1 MNSTTF
7 AAVTPRMNPD
17 ALAADLDLAMPRD
30 RESLRR
36 LRRSIRQA
44 QKRSKPF
51 DRNQRRFETL
61 LAESVAVREKRVAGV
76 PRVQFDQGL
85 PIDERREEIA
95 AAIQESSVVIVCG
108 ETGSGKSTQLP
119 KICLA
124 AGRGVEGVI
133 GHTQPRRIAAR
144 SIADRLSKELGS
156 PLGGAVGYKVR
167 FHDETGDQ
175 TYVKLMTDGILLAEV
190 SGDPRLERYDTIIID
205 EAHERSLN
213 IDFLLGL
220 LRGLVEKRPDL
231 RVIITSATIDA
242 ERFAD
247 HFKIGDRPAK
257 VIEVSGR
264 TYPVEVRYRP
274 LESTLTQRAPDPC
287 RGVVEAVEELNAE
300 RVGDTLVFLPTER
313 DIRETA
319 RLLRGSPAAR
329 GAEVVPLYARLSA
342 KEQNR
347 VFEVGK
353 QRRVVLATNVAESSL
368 TVPGIRAV
376 VDTGT
381 ARIAKYAARTRVQ
394 RLPIEAVSQ
403 ASANQRAGRCGRIGP
418 GICVRLYGEDDFE
431 ARPPFATPEIRRTNL
446 AAVIL
451 RMMTLKLGSIDDFPL
466 LDRPR
471 PDGVREGYATL
482 RELQAIDKAGVLTPL
497 GERLGRLPVDPRV
510 GRMILAAAEE
520 GCLNDVLIIAA
531 ALEVQDPRE
540 QPADKRDAAR
550 EQHTRYADARSDFLG
565 YLKLWDHLRQMR
577 EDLSRNQFRKA
588 CSKQFLSY
596 VRILEWQDVH
606 RQLLAIARQEKLKV
620 GPRRDAFGAIHRS
633 LLCGLLSSIGLHR
646 DEKGYQTPSGE
657 GFSIWP
663 GAGPAGTTPKWIMA
677 AEVVETSRKYLRTVA
692 RIRPEWL
699 PGLAEHVLERAY
711 REPQWSEKRQTVVA
725 HQRLTLF
732 SLPLN
737 VKGLVPYGPVNPSGA
752 RDVFIREAL
761 VDEGLRGGW
770 EFLEHNRG
778 VIEELRTLDAK
789 ARRSAALG
797 DETLLADFYAERL
810 PPDVWDAQT
819 FRRWFRRDGDTLL
832 LDRDTVLPKADEAD
846 RVGFPDELLVGEHTL
861 PLVYEH
867 RPGGETDGTTLRTPQ
882 ELLCLLDE
890 DQLEWG
896 VPGLLVDKLIALIRL
911 LPKPVRTRL
920 VPAPDAAAR
929 IAEGLEHGRGPFLVT
944 VAAALGR
951 EAGAEIV
958 PGMLPLSELP
968 PHLRINVRVED
979 ETGEPLAEG
988 RDVGALRRELSEGE
1002 AAGEERLVPD
1012 DTWTRD
1018 GFTEWE
1024 FGELPTTVR
1033 VRRGQREID
1042 AFPGLI
1048 DRGETVDVRLF
1059 VDRVDAKQ
1067 ATRTALRRLILLRN
1081 RDAIRRQVKW
1091 LPGWDGLKPVL
1102 KAWDPTRDQAN
1113 ELADLV
1119 ADRALGELDPR
1130 PTNADE
1136 FARLAKRTKERIG
1149 LAIQDVTPIAV
1160 PILEAVGEVQ
1170 TVLRKIERAM
1180 DHPAAADV
1188 RRQLVDLTPPGFWID
1203 TPWEWLGHLPR
1214 YLRAIRERLRR
1225 VVEGGGGQDRRM
1237 HEQVEPHQQRLDDA
1251 LAAGVDPQLESFR
1264 HYGWMLQE
1272 YRVSVFAQKLGASLK
1287 VSPKRLDEQWAR
1299 VQWGE

>member
-1 MNSTTF
+1 MPTD
-7 AAVTPRMNPD
+7 AALD
-17 ALAADLDLAMPRD
+17 ADLQLAMLRD

-36 LRRSIRQA
+36 LRRSVRQS
-44 QKRSKPF
+44 QKRGKPF
-51 DRNQRRFETL
+51 DRNLQRFEAL
-61 LAESVAVREKRVAGV
+61 LAGSVALREKRVADA
-76 PRVQFDQGL
+76 PRVAFEQDL

-95 AAIQESSVVIVCG
+95 AAIQESPVVIVCG

-119 KICLA
+119 KICLD
-124 AGRGVEGVI
+124 AGRGIEGMI

-156 PLGGAVGYKVR
+156 QLGGAVGYKVR

-190 SGDPRLERYDTIIID
+190 QGDPRLERYDTLIID

-220 LRGLVEKRPDL
+220 LRRLVERRQDL
-231 RVIITSATIDA
+231 RVVITSATIDA
-242 ERFAD
+242 ERFAE
-247 HFKIGDRPAK
+247 HFKIGDRPAP
-257 VIEVSGR
+257 VIEVTGR

-274 LESTLTQRAPDPC
+274 LEVSPGQRTPDPC
-287 RGVVEAVEELNAE
+287 RGVVEAIGELNAE

-319 RLLRGSPAAR
+319 RLLRGASAAR
-329 GAEVVPLYARLSA
+329 GAEIVPLYARLSA

-347 VFEVGK
+347 VFEIGK
-353 QRRVVLATNVAESSL
+353 QRRIVLATNVAESSL

-418 GICVRLYGEDDFE
+418 GICVRLYAEDDFE
-431 ARPPFATPEIRRTNL
+431 ARPPYATPEIRRTNL

-451 RMMTLKLGSIDDFPL
+451 RMMTLKIGSIDDFPL

-482 RELQAIDKAGVLTPL
+482 RELQAIDTAGQLTPL

-540 QPADKRDAAR
+540 QPAEKRDAAR
-550 EQHTRYADARSDFLG
+550 EQHARFADVRSDFLG

-588 CSKQFLSY
+588 CALQFLSF

-606 RQLLAIARQEKLKV
+606 RQLLAIARQEKLTV
-620 GPRRDAFGAIHRS
+620 GPRRDEYGAIHRS
-633 LLCGLLSSIGLHR
+633 LLCGLLSSIGLHQG
-646 DEKGYQTPSGE
+646 EKGYQTPSGE
-657 GFSIWP
+657 GFALWP
-663 GAGPAGTTPKWIMA
+663 GAGPSATNPKWIMA

-699 PGLAEHVLERAY
+699 PGLADHVIEKAY
-711 REPQWSEKRQTVVA
+711 REPHWSEKRQTVVA
-725 HQRLTLF
+725 LQRLTLF

-737 VKGLVPYGPVNPSGA
+737 TKDLVPYGPVNPVVA
-752 RDVFIREAL
+752 REVFIREGL

-770 EFLEHNRG
+770 EFIEHNRG

-797 DETLLADFYAERL
+797 DENLLADYYAERL
-810 PPDVWDAQT
+810 PADVWDAQT
-819 FRRWFRRDGDTLL
+819 FRRWFRRAGDTLL
-832 LDRDTVLPKADEAD
+832 LDRDEVLPKDDEAD
-846 RVGFPDELLVGEHTL
+846 RVGFPDELQVGEHDL

-867 RPGGETDGTTLRTPQ
+867 RPGGEADGMTLRTPQ

-890 DQLEWG
+890 DQLEWA
-896 VPGLLVDKLIALIRL
+896 VPGLLVDKLVALIRL

-929 IAEGLEHGRGPFLVT
+929 VAETLEHGSGPFLQT

-951 EAGAEIV
+951 LAGAEIV

-979 ETGEPLAEG
+979 EAGEPVAESRDLA
-988 RDVGALRRELSEGE
+988 ALRNELG
-1002 AAGEERLVPD
+1002 AADGAGDERLIPEPE
-1012 DTWTRD
+1012 WTRD
-1018 GFTEWE
+1018 GFTDWE
-1024 FGELPTTVR
+1024 FGELPASVR
-1033 VRRGQREID
+1033 VPRGEREIE

-1048 DRGETVDVRLF
+1048 DRVTAVDVRLF
-1059 VDRVDAKQ
+1059 VGRADSHA
-1067 ATRTALRRLILLRN
+1067 ATRTSLRRLIVLKNL
-1081 RDAIRRQVKW
+1081 DAIRRQVKW
-1091 LPGWDGLKPVL
+1091 LPGWDSLKPIL
-1102 KAWDPTRDQAN
+1102 KAWDPTRDQAA
-1113 ELADLV
+1113 ELAELV
-1119 ADRALGELDPR
+1119 ADRALGVVDSR

-1136 FARLAKRTKERIG
+1136 YARLAKQTKERVGI
-1149 LAIQDVTPIAV
+1149 AVQDVTPIAV
-1160 PILEAVGEVQ
+1160 PILEAVGGVRSA
-1170 TVLRKIERAM
+1170 LRKLDKATS
-1180 DHPAAADV
+1180 HPAADDV
-1188 RRQLVDLTPPGFWID
+1188 RRQLQDLTPPGFWVE

-1214 YLRAIRERLRR
+1214 YLRAMDERLRR
-1225 VVEGGGGQDRRM
+1225 VLEGGGGQDRRM
-1237 HEQVEPHQQRLDDA
+1237 HEQIEPHQERLDGA
-1251 LAAGVDPQLESFR
+1251 LASGVDPRLDSLRRYF
-1264 HYGWMLQE
+1264 WMLQE
-1272 YRVSVFAQKLGASLK
+1272 YRVSVFAQKLGTSLK
-1287 VSPKRLDEQWAR
+1287 VSAKRLDEQWDR